1 MLETNT
7 PVKKF
12 KIYQWGGNQQHQWII
27 RQTAVLNG
35 GGHELLRSKSKQRP
49 EEDEDLKEVN
59 NSKWDPGE
67 ENFR

>member
-1 MLETNT
+1 M
-7 PVKKF
+7 
-12 KIYQWGGNQQHQWII
+12 
-27 RQTAVLNG
+27 LNG